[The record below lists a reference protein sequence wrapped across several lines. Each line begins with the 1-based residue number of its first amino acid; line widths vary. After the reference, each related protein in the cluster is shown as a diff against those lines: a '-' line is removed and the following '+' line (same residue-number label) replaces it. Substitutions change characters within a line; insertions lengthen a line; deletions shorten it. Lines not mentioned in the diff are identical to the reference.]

1 MGIGNGLGDIE
12 QGGDEVIIENGMK
25 KTTHTKFFKKG
36 KYRIRAELNQI
47 PGGRFSFDGDGKP
60 KSNRITARFVNR
72 DGKKYL
78 KVDGSGTAEISFKL
92 RVDDNPRVSGVFASK
107 VKIGLPPNDYVL
119 LSRSRSGSGYKERE
133 VITGSDIFEAG
144 REYLVDTI
152 GSSRGTGSVIK
163 NNGNTIEY
171 DDDINNGFDEN
182 ADLSITK

>member
-1 MGIGNGLGDIE
+1 
-12 QGGDEVIIENGMK
+12 MK

-60 KSNRITARFVNR
+60 TSNRITARFVNR

-133 VITGSDIFEAG
+133 TITGSDIFEAG
-144 REYLVDTI
+144 REYPVTTI
-152 GSSRGTGSVIK
+152 GGSQTSGFKTVD
-163 NNGNTIEY
+163 NTIVF
-171 DDDINNGFDEN
+171 DDDYQNGWDKN
-182 ADLSITK
+182 AGLEIDYVRVIDQLKMADAKRISIANSN